1 MFTQSKPA
9 GEAIGGLAKIRWRQT
24 RPRVPDEEVN
34 LIFSCGLGLR
44 EPFCHNKEKRNSIHF
59 AFWFWV
65 CETFSF
71 AQKNKREEMNTS
83 FFCASSHAWGSDAL
97 SSASARRT

>member
-1 MFTQSKPA
+1 LTDRPLSSPPRGAPIAFACGTLHAPITAARNMFTQSKPA

-59 AFWFWV
+59 AFCFHLRKKTK
-65 CETFSF
+65 ER
-71 AQKNKREEMNTS
+71 K
-83 FFCASSHAWGSDAL
+83 
-97 SSASARRT
+97 